1 MKRKQYLVLLTVIFL
16 CSTALAGELKL
27 GERASDFSLEDSE
40 GKPYTLNSPEFEGK
54 VLSIFYVDPD
64 EADMNEHV
72 SEALKKAADSGVLD
86 RNYYK
91 GFAITNLKAT
101 WKPNF
106 IIKAIVKKKKKKYK
120 TIILMDYDYTI
131 LDLWGMENDSSNVV
145 VLDKE
150 RICRYLYKGKMPES
164 EIPAVIQIIKAYE
177 SN

>member
-1 MKRKQYLVLLTVIFL
+1 MKRKQYPVLLAVIFL

-27 GERASDFSLEDSE
+27 GDRASDFSLEDSE

-72 SEALKKAADSGVLD
+72 SEALKRAADSGVLD
-86 RNYYK
+86 RDYYK

-106 IIKAIVKKKKKKYK
+106 IIRAIVKKKKKKYK

-145 VLDKE
+145 VLDKK